1 MPTFAAVDIGAN
13 SVRLKIARLVR
24 QRLKVVHEDREVTR
38 LGESVFRTGAL
49 DPHAMEHTIK
59 VLRRFHRAS
68 QGHGV
73 DFVRV
78 VATSALRDSRNSR
91 AFVDWVRAVTGWRL
105 EVVSGLEEGRLIH
118 FGVISGTRIGVS
130 RLLLIDL
137 GGGSC
142 ELTLSVD
149 GQIRSM
155 FSLPVGAVRLTQE
168 FLHHDPPRKS
178 ELKQLREFIV
188 EELLRIERRIAAAR
202 VQLAIATSGT
212 AAALASVVAA
222 RRRGAGNNHPGMVSR
237 RAVHA
242 LAAELQSDSL
252 EQRIALPGIGPRRAE
267 IIIAGAM
274 VFAELMNHGVSG
286 FRYSPLGLRD
296 GLLAQ
301 MVADYGYGAQARRQI
316 ESERWNALL
325 AACRHYGAD
334 LRFATRVRN
343 LTISLFAGL
352 KKVHRLPPEYQ
363 DWLAA
368 AAMLHE
374 VGSYLNR
381 TGRHRHSYYIIS
393 NSEIFGYT
401 AQQRRLIAAIARYMG
416 KSRPA
421 PADRALKPLPVE
433 DRELVPK
440 AVALL
445 RLARALD
452 HGRRGAVNGV
462 QVRSEGERVILRL
475 KTKRGGADLELWA
488 LEKERSYFR
497 NIFGRE
503 LLAVAVAAERV

>member
-49 DPHAMEHTIK
+49 DPRAMEHTIK
-59 VLRRFHRAS
+59 VLRRFHRVS

-78 VATSALRDSRNSR
+78 VATSALRDSRNAR
-91 AFVDWVRAVTGWRL
+91 AFIDWVRAVTGWRV
-105 EVVSGLEEGRLIH
+105 EVISGLEEGRLIH
-118 FGVISGTRIGVS
+118 FGVVSGTRIGAS

-142 ELTLSVD
+142 ELTVSVD
-149 GQIRSM
+149 KQIRTM
-155 FSLPVGAVRLTQE
+155 FSLPLGAVRLTQE
-168 FLHHDPPRKS
+168 FLQHDPPKKK
-178 ELKQLREFIV
+178 ELKRLREFIV
-188 EELLRIERRIAAAR
+188 EELSRVERRIAAAR
-202 VQLAIATSGT
+202 IQLAIATSGT

-222 RRRGAGNNHPGMVSR
+222 RRKGESKGSPGSVSR
-237 RAVHA
+237 RAVQT
-242 LAAELQSDSL
+242 LAAELQTYSL
-252 EQRIALPGIGPRRAE
+252 QQRIAVRGIGPRRSE

-274 VFAELMNHGVSG
+274 VFTELMERGISG

-301 MVADYGYGAQARRQI
+301 MVADYGHGMQARRQI

-325 AACRHYGAD
+325 AAGKHYGAD
-334 LRFATRVRN
+334 LRFATRVRD
-343 LTISLFAGL
+343 LAIQLFTGL

-363 DWLAA
+363 DWLSA

-381 TGRHRHSYYIIS
+381 TGRHRHTYYIIS

-401 AQQRRLIAAIARYMG
+401 TGQRRLIAAIARYVG
-416 KSRPA
+416 KSRA
-421 PADRALKPLPVE
+421 AAGDRALKPLRIK

-440 AVALL
+440 AVLLL

-452 HGRRGAVNGV
+452 HGRRSAVNAV
-462 QVRSEGERVILRL
+462 QVRVEDGRVILRL
-475 KTKRGGADLELWA
+475 TTKRGGADLEMWA
-488 LEKERSYFR
+488 LAKERSYFR
-497 NIFGRE
+497 SVFGRE
-503 LLAVAVAAERV
+503 LLAVAAESA

>member
-13 SVRLKIARLVR
+13 SVRLKIARLVH
-24 QRLKVVHEDREVTR
+24 QRLQVIHEDREVTR
-38 LGESVFRTGAL
+38 LGETVFRTGAL
-49 DPHAMEHTIK
+49 APHTMEHTIK

-68 QGHGV
+68 QSHGV

-91 AFVDWVRAVTGWRL
+91 AFIDWVHAVTGWRV
-105 EVVSGLEEGRLIH
+105 EVISGLEEGRLIH
-118 FGVISGTRIGVS
+118 FGVISGARIGVS

-149 GQIRSM
+149 GQIRNM
-155 FSLPVGAVRLTQE
+155 FSLPLGAVRLTQE

-178 ELKQLREFIV
+178 EMKQLREFIV
-188 EELLRIERRIAAAR
+188 EELARIERRIAAAR
-202 VQLAIATSGT
+202 IQLVIGTSGT
-212 AAALASVVAA
+212 AAALASVAAA
-222 RRRGAGNNHPGMVSR
+222 RRSGPGTKPGIVSR
-237 RAVHA
+237 RAVQA
-242 LAAELQSDSL
+242 LASELQHYSL
-252 EQRIALPGIGPRRAE
+252 EQRVALPGIGPRRAE

-274 VFAELMNHGVSG
+274 VFAELMNHGISG

-301 MVADYGYGAQARRQI
+301 MVADYGLSGQARRQI

-325 AACRHYGAD
+325 AAGKHYGAD
-334 LRFATRVRN
+334 LKFATRVRD
-343 LTISLFAGL
+343 LAIQLFAGL

-363 DWLAA
+363 DWLGA

-381 TGRHRHSYYIIS
+381 TGRHRHTYYIIS

-401 AQQRRLIAAIARYMG
+401 VQQRRLIAAIARYMG

-421 PADRALKPLPVE
+421 AADRALKPLPVE
-433 DRELVPK
+433 DRTLVPK
-440 AVALL
+440 AVVIL

-452 HGRRGAVNGV
+452 HGRRGAVSG
-462 QVRSEGERVILRL
+462 QRVRIEGERVILRL
-475 KTKRGGADLELWA
+475 KTRRGGADLELWA

-497 NIFGRE
+497 NVFGRE
-503 LLAVAVAAERV
+503 LLAEVTDRA